1 MDEQMDK
8 DLYPSEK
15 EWKANFCEN
24 LFFLRK
30 RAKLSQSELAE
41 KFDLSGNTFSKYECG
56 ESIPPMKILIG
67 LCNLYH
73 VHLDELFATK
83 LSESGGITTTQ
94 NLLTEQERERLNDA
108 LAKSIAYNERVDS
121 FEYGNLRIHFK
132 DKTGIRA
139 PGRGG
144 AVIEISFHELQE
156 MFAEAD
162 RQRDAALAK
171 QLRTT
176 LDKRKYPCL
185 LENTVPRARRMA
197 ELLEINFDE
206 YAQKY
211 ELILQPLLRYLKM
224 DSPFSEPPSKKLS
237 IVSACED
244 ILPAICTAFP
254 RKNAESAI
262 CAGLSMQIMSK
273 RAIDKSS
280 RPRIVR
286 GRELC
291 FALSQTGTTRSSA
304 SGNFPRRCGRWCR
317 LRLRG
322 CRPRFRGG
330 WRLWRA
336 AGLGDARGLLGRSR
350 SPAC

>member
-94 NLLTEQERERLNDA
+94 NLLTEQERKRLNNA
-108 LAKSIAYNERVDS
+108 LADVIAYNESVSS

-144 AVIEISFHELQE
+144 AVII
-156 MFAEAD
+156 
-162 RQRDAALAK
+162 
-171 QLRTT
+171 
-176 LDKRKYPCL
+176 
-185 LENTVPRARRMA
+185 MA
-197 ELLEINFDE
+197 
-206 YAQKY
+206 
-211 ELILQPLLRYLKM
+211 P
-224 DSPFSEPPSKKLS
+224 
-237 IVSACED
+237 
-244 ILPAICTAFP
+244 
-254 RKNAESAI
+254 
-262 CAGLSMQIMSK
+262 
-273 RAIDKSS
+273 
-280 RPRIVR
+280 
-286 GRELC
+286 
-291 FALSQTGTTRSSA
+291 
-304 SGNFPRRCGRWCR
+304 
-317 LRLRG
+317 
-322 CRPRFRGG
+322 
-330 WRLWRA
+330 
-336 AGLGDARGLLGRSR
+336 
-350 SPAC
+350 